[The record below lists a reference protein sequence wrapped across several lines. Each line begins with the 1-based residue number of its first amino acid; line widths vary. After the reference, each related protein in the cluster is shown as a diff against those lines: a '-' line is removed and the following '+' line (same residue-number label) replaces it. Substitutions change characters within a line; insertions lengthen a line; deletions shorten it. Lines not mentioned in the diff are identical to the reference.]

1 MITVDDFLDTL
12 ELVARGGSSLDPLVV
27 CRLMSPC
34 DRDDPLKQLSDRERD
49 VLSLM
54 AQGRTNLG
62 IAAQL
67 FLSDRTVESHVT
79 SILMK
84 LGIPDDSA
92 DNRRVLAVLAY
103 LQHRA

>member
-1 MITVDDFLDTL
+1 
-12 ELVARGGSSLDPLVV
+12 
-27 CRLMSPC
+27 MSPG

-62 IAAQL
+62 IAGEL

-79 SILMK
+79 RILMK

-103 LQHRA
+103 LQDRA